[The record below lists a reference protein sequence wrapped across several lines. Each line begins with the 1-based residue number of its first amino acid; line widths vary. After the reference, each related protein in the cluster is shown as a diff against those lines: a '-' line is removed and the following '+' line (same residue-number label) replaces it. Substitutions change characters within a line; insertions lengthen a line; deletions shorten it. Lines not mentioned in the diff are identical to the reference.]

1 VDGEATV
8 RLLLDTCTFLWIVAG
23 ASDLSSRAREL
34 FVEPDNEVYLSVVS
48 AWEIALKHAAGRLP
62 LPESPERFVPGE
74 RRRHGIDTL
83 GLDEETALHLGRLPS
98 LHRDPFDRMLVC
110 QAIVHGLVILGPD
123 PLITQYPIRAA
134 W

>member
-1 VDGEATV
+1 V
-8 RLLLDTCTFLWIVAG
+8 RLLLDTCTFLWIVGG
-23 ASDLSSRAREL
+23 APDLSSHAREL
-34 FVEPDNEVYLSVVS
+34 FVDPDNEVYLSVVS

-62 LPESPERFVPGE
+62 LPGSPEQLVPAE

-83 GLDEETALHLGRLPS
+83 GLDEESALHLGRLPP

>member
-1 VDGEATV
+1 MDGEIPV

-23 ASDLSSRAREL
+23 APDLSVRAREL
-34 FVEPDNEVYLSVVS
+34 FVDPENDVCLSVVS
-48 AWEIALKHAAGRLP
+48 AWEIALKHATGRLP
-62 LPESPERFVPGE
+62 LPEPPERFVPAE
-74 RRRHGIDTL
+74 RRRHGIDVL
-83 GLDEETALHLGRLPS
+83 ELDEESALHLARLPP

>member
-1 VDGEATV
+1 MTPAPSFGLSGE
-8 RLLLDTCTFLWIVAG
+8 RPNCRPG
-23 ASDLSSRAREL
+23 RASCSW
-34 FVEPDNEVYLSVVS
+34 VPDNEVYLSVVS

-62 LPESPERFVPGE
+62 LPESPERFVPAE

-83 GLDEETALHLGRLPS
+83 GLDEETALHLGRLPP

-123 PLITQYPIRAA
+123 TLITQYPIRAA

>member
-1 VDGEATV
+1 VK
-8 RLLLDTCTFLWIVAG
+8 LLLDTCTFLWIVGG
-23 ASDLSSRAREL
+23 APDLSSRAREV
-34 FVEPDNEVYLSVVS
+34 FVDPDNEVYLSVVS

-62 LPESPERFVPGE
+62 LPGSPERFVPAE
-74 RRRHGIDTL
+74 RGRHGIDSL
-83 GLDEETALHLGRLPS
+83 GLDEESALHLARLPP

-110 QAIVHGLVILGPD
+110 QAIVHGLAILGPD

>member
-1 VDGEATV
+1 M
-8 RLLLDTCTFLWIVAG
+8 RLLLHPCAFLWIVGG
-23 ASDLSSRAREL
+23 APELSSRAREL
-34 FVEPDNEVYLSVVS
+34 FVDPDNELYLSVVS

-62 LPESPERFVPGE
+62 LPESPERFVPAEG
-74 RRRHGIDTL
+74 RRHGIDTL
-83 GLDEETALHLGRLPS
+83 GLDEESALHLTRLPP